1 MSGRAVATS
10 CPVTSVSGIPLRT
23 ALLLAFTGTTTAAA
37 QHAPRTEPVSTAAD
51 GTQGDGASS
60 TAITAPNGRYTAL
73 RSPATNLAPQGP
85 AHPGICSSIRDLT
98 TGEVTKIE
106 QPLRTPR
113 FSADGR
119 WATYTDWPSRTM
131 NAFLSDLSTGT
142 RIQVG
147 APDSRDASAEPD
159 ISADGRYVAHRW
171 IGHPQFPTRI
181 DLYERLT
188 GTHETVS
195 TGPQDSTLDMNK
207 PSISGNGRRVAY
219 QDSGTG
225 DVWIVDPCRHQR
237 RAGRRPRHRRADR
250 GRRRHPCHCGPAE
263 RQRPRPGDGFDR
275 RLLCTGPDQHSPDIR
290 VAAVSPDGR
299 RLLTRDAD
307 VNLPLHGRYGGRE
320 VPVGHGSATAGSL
333 SAHGRSVVY
342 STVDAHVVPGD
353 TNGMYDVIQRRSS

>member
-1 MSGRAVATS
+1 MSKASAVSGRAVATS
-10 CPVTSVSGIPLRT
+10 CPVTSVSAVPLCT
-23 ALLLAFTGTTTAAA
+23 ALLLAFTGTTVGAA
-37 QHAPRTEPVSTAAD
+37 QHAPPTEPVSTAAG

-60 TAITAPNGRYTAL
+60 AAVTTPNGRHVAL
-73 RSPATNLAPQGP
+73 RSPATNLVAEGP
-85 AHPGICSSIRDLT
+85 AHPGIYSSIRDLT

-106 QPLRTPR
+106 QPLSTPR

-119 WATYTDWPSRTM
+119 R
-131 NAFLSDLSTGT
+131 
-142 RIQVG
+142 
-147 APDSRDASAEPD
+147 
-159 ISADGRYVAHRW
+159 VAH
-171 IGHPQFPTRI
+171 
-181 DLYERLT
+181 
-188 GTHETVS
+188 
-195 TGPQDSTLDMNK
+195 
-207 PSISGNGRRVAY
+207 

-225 DVWIVDPCRHQR
+225 DVWVVDPCRHRR

-250 GRRRHPCHCGPAE
+250 GRRRHAPYRGPAE
-263 RQRPRPGDGFDR
+263 RQRPRPGDGFGR
-275 RLLCTGPDQHSPDIR
+275 RLLCTGPDQHSPGIR